1 MAKIYRRAKSS
12 AIANWL
18 FKNLRIQDNIK
29 LFFFLVLHTQLNLL
43 PSSKIVLSNCYL
55 NIVIS
60 F

>member
-18 FKNLRIQDNIK
+18 FKNLRIQDNTK
-29 LFFFLVLHTQLNLL
+29 LFFVVLYTQLNLL